1 MTSWFAI
8 ISQSNIKKLSLL
20 LNVMLIIAIIAWNNS
35 DKPSENNMVHYN
47 HVRIIVYF
55 SFIDDVRLAQ
65 RLLLHSHF
73 LLLEFLL
80 TKIDSIHQLLN
91 ARICQSEMLSFH
103 FCLKPIEIH
112 DQYNGYLNYVFTP
125 LFYCSYFSLKDELV
139 VVHYLINEYFWSKIE
154 FTFILK

>member
-1 MTSWFAI
+1 MADLQVKRAQKRYFAPYPDMINTSITIYIVTTTVANF
-8 ISQSNIKKLSLL
+8 
-20 LNVMLIIAIIAWNNS
+20 
-35 DKPSENNMVHYN
+35 
-47 HVRIIVYF
+47 IVYF

-103 FCLKPIEIH
+103 FCLKPFEIH
-112 DQYNGYLNYVFTP
+112 DPYNGYLNYVFTP

-139 VVHYLINEYFWSKIE
+139 VVHYLINEYF
-154 FTFILK
+154 